1 MTFFQILVVI
11 LIVLVAFVI
20 GYFFGKHERKGII
33 TVGNLVIG
41 DGEDGLPDL
50 YLAINDIMDING
62 KAQVCFNVVR
72 EKSQE
77 TQVI

>member
-11 LIVLVAFVI
+11 LIVLVAFIV

-33 TVGNLVIG
+33 TVGDLVIG
-41 DGEDGLPDL
+41 VGDDGSPDL
-50 YLAINDIMDING
+50 YLAISDFKDFSNE
-62 KAQVCFNVVR
+62 KRVCFNVVR
-72 EKSQE
+72 PKSQE